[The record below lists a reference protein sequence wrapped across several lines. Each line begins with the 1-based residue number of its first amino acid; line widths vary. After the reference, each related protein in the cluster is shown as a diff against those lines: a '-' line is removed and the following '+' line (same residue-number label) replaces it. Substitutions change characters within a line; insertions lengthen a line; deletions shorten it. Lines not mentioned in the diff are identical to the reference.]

1 MKGRIG
7 KGDLAERGERMKR
20 VSEFVGKYMAVIVLV
35 VAALALFVPKTC
47 LWVQTS
53 WINYLLM
60 VVMFGMGLTLKLSDF
75 AIVFKRPRDIIIGCV
90 AQFTIMPL
98 LAFCLGKMFGLD
110 AGLMAGVI
118 LVGTCPGGTA
128 SNVMTYLANGDVAL
142 SVGMTSVNTLLAP
155 FLTPAITY
163 MLLKTTVTVDVMS
176 MFLSI
181 IKVVIVPIA
190 LGFIINRFFGKYTE
204 KVTDVL
210 PLISVTAITLIVAA
224 VVSHNSERILETGAL
239 VFIVVI
245 LHNVLGYIVGFGLGL
260 VLKLP
265 MTRKKA
271 LAIEIGMQNSG
282 LATSL
287 AGSAFPDLAMA
298 TVPGAIFSV
307 WHNIS
312 GALLANVFRRLT
324 DKSNVE
330 DSAKNDV

>member
-1 MKGRIG
+1 
-7 KGDLAERGERMKR
+7 MKR
-20 VSEFVGKYMAVIVLV
+20 VSDFVGKYMAIIVLV
-35 VAALALFVPKTC
+35 VAALALFVPKSC
-47 LWVQTS
+47 LWIQTS

-60 VVMFGMGLTLKLSDF
+60 VVMFGMGLTLKFSDF
-75 AIVFKRPRDIIIGCV
+75 AIVFKRPKDIIIGCI

-98 LAFCLGKMFGLD
+98 LAFALGKIFGLET
-110 AGLMAGVI
+110 GLLAGVI

-128 SNVMTYLANGDVAL
+128 SNVMTYLSKGDVAL

-163 MLLKTTVTVDVMS
+163 LLLKTSVTVDVMS

-190 LGFIINRFFGKYTE
+190 LGFIINKFWGKYTE
-204 KVTDVL
+204 KVSDVL

-224 VVSHNSERILETGAL
+224 VVSHNSERILQTGAI
-239 VFIVVI
+239 VFAVVI
-245 LHNVLGYIVGFGLGL
+245 LHNVLGYAVGFALGHI
-260 VLKLP
+260 LKLP
-265 MTRKKA
+265 MSKKKA
-271 LAIEIGMQNSG
+271 LSIEIGMQNSG

-287 AGSAFPDLAMA
+287 AGTAFPDLAMA

-312 GALLANVFRRLT
+312 GALLANIFRRL
-324 DKSNVE
+324 E
-330 DSAKNDV
+330 DNSEQSGESLNQKKGA

>member
-1 MKGRIG
+1 MK
-7 KGDLAERGERMKR
+7 K
-20 VSEFVGKYMAVIVLV
+20 VSEFVGKYMAVIVLA
-35 VAALALFVPKTC
+35 VAALALFVPRSC

-98 LAFCLGKMFGLD
+98 LAFCLGKLFGLD

-128 SNVMTYLANGDVAL
+128 SNVMTYLAKGDVAL

-163 MLLKTTVTVDVMS
+163 LLLKTTVTVDVMS
-176 MFLSI
+176 MFISI

-190 LGFIINRFFGKYTE
+190 LGFVINRFFGKYTE

-245 LHNVLGYIVGFGLGL
+245 LHNVLGYIIGFGLGV

-282 LATSL
+282 LAASL

-298 TVPGAIFSV
+298 TVPGAVFSV

-324 DKSNVE
+324 DK
-330 DSAKNDV
+330 DDKKD